1 MPFYNVTQSQPIRKS
16 IIALVFA
23 ILLLV
28 SAACTNA
35 SQPDSTAPAT
45 LQSST
50 EGTPIPT
57 TQLTL
62 NICIAEE
69 PASLFIY
76 SDDPAAAGS
85 VLHALYDGPIDNSAY
100 GYQPIIL
107 EKLPSI
113 ADGDAIFEAVQVNIG
128 DLIVDAD
135 GQVIALE
142 SGAKYLPSGC
152 KDLSCAQLYSSQQ
165 GQPVAMDQLVV
176 TFSLL
181 PGIRWSD
188 GTPLTAEDSVFSFQV
203 ASELPANTRSQLVA
217 HTFSYQALDAD
228 TTLWRGLPGF
238 RDPNYAT
245 NFFAPL
251 PLHTLGVLNIDQLLT
266 IEVANKNPLSY
277 GPYVISEWSEG
288 TAIKLNRNPEYYRAG
303 EGLPYFDMLIYHII
317 GPDAD
322 AAIAAIV
329 SGKCDILD
337 DSINLDAQI
346 DRLLE
351 MQIQGKIQIA
361 FAPGNVWEHLDFGI
375 VPITY
380 DEFYNVAQ
388 GDRPDFFG
396 DARTRRAIAMCLNR
410 SALIEQ
416 FANGQSELMNSY
428 IPPTHPLSNPDVQS
442 YSYDPSA
449 GSALLQQVG
458 WALGEGG
465 LRVSQGVSG
474 IPDGVSFEIGYF
486 TTDSPLHLEI
496 AQILGGNLLNCGI
509 KINISTGTPGELFA
523 VGPDGLLFGR
533 QFDLAQFAWP
543 LEQNPSCWL
552 FLGEAVPGG
561 DIDQFIY
568 SWGGW
573 NLTGWRNAEYDEA
586 CKTSQNALPG
596 EAVYLSSQQ
605 LAQQIFASELPVIP
619 LFIPSKFI
627 IARTNLCGL
636 QFDATENILWNLE
649 ILDFDESCLQTP

>member
-1 MPFYNVTQSQPIRKS
+1 M
-16 IIALVFA
+16 
-23 ILLLV
+23 
-28 SAACTNA
+28 
-35 SQPDSTAPAT
+35 
-45 LQSST
+45 
-50 EGTPIPT
+50 
-57 TQLTL
+57 
-62 NICIAEE
+62 
-69 PASLFIY
+69 
-76 SDDPAAAGS
+76 
-85 VLHALYDGPIDNSAY
+85 
-100 GYQPIIL
+100 
-107 EKLPSI
+107 PSI

-165 GQPVAMDQLVV
+165 GQPVAMDQLVT
-176 TFSLL
+176 TFSML

-203 ASELPANTRSQLVA
+203 ASGLPANTRSQLVA

-251 PLHTLGVLNIDQLLT
+251 PLHTLGALNIDQLLT

-277 GPYVISEWSEG
+277 GPYVIAEWSEG
-288 TAIKLNRNPEYYRAG
+288 TAIKLNRNPKYYRAG
-303 EGLPYFDMLIYHII
+303 EGLPYFDMLIYHFI

-322 AAIAAIV
+322 AAIGAIV

-351 MQIQGKIQIA
+351 MQTQGKIQIA

-428 IPPTHPLSNPDVQS
+428 IPPAHPLSNPAVQS

-458 WALGEGG
+458 WVLGEGG
-465 LRVSQGVSG
+465 LRMSQGVSG

-509 KINISTGTPGELFA
+509 KINISTGTPGDLFA
-523 VGPDGLLFGR
+523 PGPDGLLFGR

-586 CKTSQNALPG
+586 CKTSQKALPG

-636 QFDATENILWNLE
+636 QFDATGNIFWNIE